1 MGGCEA
7 LFQPLKLR
15 NITLKNRVIMGSMHV
30 GLEGLENG
38 MERLTEFYRLRA
50 QHQVGL
56 IVTGG
61 AAVNREG
68 SGGLDFMTIYEEED
82 VDRWK
87 PLTNAIHNEGG
98 KIALQLFH
106 AGRYAYKALTGVDPV
121 APSPLRSP
129 INPDTPVALSEAEI
143 KQTITDFADGA
154 RRAKE
159 AGFDAVEIMGSE
171 GYLINQ
177 FVSPVT
183 NQRTDQWGGAFEKR
197 IAFSLEIVKAVRKT
211 VGNDYPIIFRM
222 SGLDLIKGS
231 TTEEET
237 IRWAQE
243 LEQTGIDILNIGIGW
258 HESRV
263 PTISMKVPRMN
274 FVPVAEGI
282 KKHVHVPVVASNRI
296 NDPEAAN
303 SLLTKGTVDLVSMA
317 RPFLA
322 DPAILTKAMEERF
335 EEINTCIACNQA
347 CLDHVFEGLPASCLV
362 NPEAG
367 REIELPLTK
376 ASHVKNVV
384 VIGAGPAGLET
395 SRVAAERG
403 HEVTLVDDKGEI
415 GGQLNYSK
423 RIPGK
428 QEFYETLRYYRVQ
441 LERLGVN
448 VQFNTRIIET
458 SPLIEQA
465 DEIVVATGIKPRIP
479 NILGVN
485 GSNVVSYQD
494 IFDGTAKCGNSAVI
508 IGGGGIACDL
518 ALFLKEKGVDD
529 ITLLQ
534 RGKSFAKGIG
544 KTTRWA
550 TLMELRQK
558 GINMVGGVE
567 SYEKIISTAVHF
579 SLDGESRSV
588 EADTIILA
596 AGQLVNNDLA
606 DRLKALGK
614 KVYVIGGAKHALGL
628 DAKKAIYDGAV
639 IGREI

>member
-1 MGGCEA
+1 MGGCVA
-7 LFQPLKLR
+7 LFQPLKLK
-15 NITLKNRVIMGSMHV
+15 NITFKNRVIMGSMHV
-30 GLEGLENG
+30 GLEGLDEG
-38 MERLTEFYRLRA
+38 IERLTEFYRLRA
-50 QHQVGL
+50 EHQVGL

-68 SGGLDFMTIYEEED
+68 SGGLDFMSIYEEED
-82 VDRWK
+82 VLRWK
-87 PLTNAIHNEGG
+87 PLTNAVHNEGG

-106 AGRYAYKALTGVDPV
+106 AGRYAYKALNGVDPV
-121 APSPLRSP
+121 APSPIRSP
-129 INPDTPVALSEAEI
+129 INPDTPVALSDPDI
-143 KQTITDFADGA
+143 KRTIIDFAEGA

-183 NQRTDQWGGAFEKR
+183 NKRTDQWGGSFEKR
-197 IAFSLEIVKAVRKT
+197 IAFSLEIVKAVRKA
-211 VGNDYPIIFRM
+211 VGNDYPVLFRM
-222 SGLDLIKGS
+222 SGLDLIEGS

-237 IRWAQE
+237 LRWAQE
-243 LEQTGIDILNIGIGW
+243 LEKVGVDLLNIGIGW

-274 FVPVAEGI
+274 FVPVAEEI
-282 KKHVHVPVVASNRI
+282 KKHVEVPVVASNRI
-296 NDPEAAN
+296 NDPIAAN
-303 SLLTKGTVDLVSMA
+303 KLLEKGTVDMISMA

-367 REIELPLTK
+367 REMELPLIK
-376 ASHVKNVV
+376 VSQPKKLV

-395 SRVAAERG
+395 ARVAAERG
-403 HEVTLVDDKGEI
+403 HDVTLVDDKEEI

-428 QEFYETLRYYRVQ
+428 QEFYETLRYYQVQ
-441 LERLGVN
+441 LKRLGVKIIL
-448 VQFNTRIIET
+448 NTRISET
-458 SPLIEQA
+458 SPLVEEA
-465 DEIVVATGIKPRIP
+465 DEIVMATGIKPRIP
-479 NILGVN
+479 AISGVEN
-485 GSNVVSYQD
+485 NSVVSYQA
-494 IFDGTAKCGNSAVI
+494 IFDGEVAYGSTAVI

-518 ALFLKEKGVDD
+518 ALFLQEKGVKD

-534 RGKSFAKGIG
+534 RGKSFARGIG

-558 GINMVGGVE
+558 GINMIGGIE
-567 SYEKIISTAVHF
+567 SYETIHENTVHF
-579 SLDGESRSV
+579 TLKGETRSV
-588 EADTIILA
+588 KAESIILA

-606 DRLKALGK
+606 ERLTAIGK
-614 KVYVIGGAKHALGL
+614 KVHVIGGAKHALGL
-628 DAKKAIYDGAV
+628 DAKKAIYDGAL